1 MSTAIVVAEVAKL
14 LLTGYF
20 TYAKQQ
26 GLSEDETKEIYEE
39 SKETFDGNSPEQ
51 LEDV

>member
-1 MSTAIVVAEVAKL
+1 MSAIVIAEVAKL

-20 TYAKQQ
+20 TYTKQQ
-26 GLSEDETKEIYEE
+26 GLSEEETQKVYNE
-39 SKETFDGNSPEQ
+39 SKAEFEGNTPDK